1 MMKQLKVEKNTKKD
15 EKKEEK
21 NIHRTVVEDSQ
32 SFFSREEDEYRQT
45 EARIWLANF
54 SAKSLG
60 L

>member
-1 MMKQLKVEKNTKKD
+1 MKKFKVENTKKEE
-15 EKKEEK
+15 EKKQSMK
-21 NIHRTVVEDSQ
+21 NIHRTVVEDRY
-32 SFFSREEDEYRQT
+32 SFFSAEEDEYRQS